1 MEQDAIEP
9 VIVQSH
15 LQNQIQNSPGVS
27 LFQAGMGGLGSL
39 TLPYL
44 DPTDNTVKTTD
55 NFGDWMSKIGEYVM
69 ANPMIALGLGGIL
82 LITVF
87 SGSGGGG
94 RRGRY

>member
-1 MEQDAIEP
+1 MEQDAIDP

-27 LFQAGMGGLGSL
+27 LFDVAGMRGLGALS
-39 TLPYL
+39 LPYL

-55 NFGDWMSKIGEYVM
+55 SFTAWMGFIGEYVM
-69 ANPMIALGLGGIL
+69 ANPMIALGIGGL
-82 LITVF
+82 LVLTVF
-87 SGSGGGG
+87 NSGG